1 MNYLYLHIQS
11 ISRSEVM
18 SYTSE
23 DIRFASEL
31 FFYLLNNRILA
42 LADTLASQYLEN
54 NEIREIV
61 NIMANAAGLHV
72 FNTRENLHMVS
83 EKENS
88 IFATNYTQMKEKYN
102 RLTRK
107 KHFHLANIII
117 SVYLAEIDRESNFS
131 FRIEDAAISY
141 YKLEELVSE
150 TLDSWKKRNEEEN
163 FSRDFA
169 IAIEEIHHLW
179 TVEMSHSKVNK
190 DGSLSLSSNN
200 RIGFINEALRPLEQE
215 KLIINLQREF
225 KIIPKK
231 ELYERLDYLYHGGDR
246 YTEIM
251 ELIKS
256 TRRDDA
262 NA

>member
-1 MNYLYLHIQS
+1 MRLLT
-11 ISRSEVM
+11 
-18 SYTSE
+18 YTSE
-23 DIRFASEL
+23 DVRLASEL
-31 FFYLLNNRILA
+31 FFRLLNNRILP
-42 LADTLASQYLEN
+42 LTDTLGSEYVEN
-54 NEIREIV
+54 NDIREIV
-61 NIMANAAGLHV
+61 NIMAEEAGLFV
-72 FNTRENLHMVS
+72 FSTMENLHLVS

-102 RLTRK
+102 KLLRK

-117 SVYLAEIDRESNFS
+117 SVYLAEVDRESNFS

-141 YKLEELVSE
+141 YKLEELVTE

-163 FSRDFA
+163 FSEDFA
-169 IAIEEIHHLW
+169 IAIDEIHHLW

-190 DGSLSLSSNN
+190 DGTLSLSSNN

-215 KLIINLQREF
+215 NLIINLHSEF

-246 YTEIM
+246 YREMM
-251 ELIKS
+251 ELIKA
-256 TRRDDA
+256 TRGDEN

>member
-1 MNYLYLHIQS
+1 MRLLT
-11 ISRSEVM
+11 
-18 SYTSE
+18 YTSE
-23 DIRFASEL
+23 DVRLASEL
-31 FFYLLNNRILA
+31 FFHLLNNRILP
-42 LADTLASQYLEN
+42 LTDTLGSEYVEN
-54 NEIREIV
+54 NDIREIV
-61 NIMANAAGLHV
+61 NIMAEEAGLFV
-72 FNTRENLHMVS
+72 FSTMENLHLVS

-102 RLTRK
+102 KLLRK

-141 YKLEELVSE
+141 YKLEELVTE
-150 TLDSWKKRNEEEN
+150 TLDSWKKSNEEEN
-163 FSRDFA
+163 FSEDFA
-169 IAIEEIHHLW
+169 IAIDDIHHLW

-190 DGSLSLSSNN
+190 DGTLSLSSNN

-215 KLIINLQREF
+215 NLIINLHSEF

-246 YTEIM
+246 YREMM
-251 ELIKS
+251 ELIKA
-256 TRRDDA
+256 TRGDEN

>member
-1 MNYLYLHIQS
+1 MRLLT
-11 ISRSEVM
+11 
-18 SYTSE
+18 YTSE
-23 DIRFASEL
+23 DVRLASEL
-31 FFYLLNNRILA
+31 FFRLLNNRILP
-42 LADTLASQYLEN
+42 LTDTLGSEYVEN
-54 NEIREIV
+54 NDIREIV
-61 NIMANAAGLHV
+61 NIMAEEAGLFV
-72 FNTRENLHMVS
+72 FSTMENLHLVS

-102 RLTRK
+102 KLLRK

-141 YKLEELVSE
+141 YKLEELVTE

-163 FSRDFA
+163 FSEDFA
-169 IAIEEIHHLW
+169 IAIDDIHHLW

-190 DGSLSLSSNN
+190 DGTLSLSSNN

-215 KLIINLQREF
+215 NLIINLHSEF

-246 YTEIM
+246 YREMM
-251 ELIKS
+251 ELIKA
-256 TRRDDA
+256 TRGDEN

>member
-1 MNYLYLHIQS
+1 MRLLT
-11 ISRSEVM
+11 
-18 SYTSE
+18 YTSE
-23 DIRFASEL
+23 DVRLASEL
-31 FFYLLNNRILA
+31 FFRLLNNRILP
-42 LADTLASQYLEN
+42 LTDTLGSEYVEN
-54 NEIREIV
+54 NDIREIV
-61 NIMANAAGLHV
+61 NIMAEEAGLFV
-72 FNTRENLHMVS
+72 FSTMENLHLVS

-102 RLTRK
+102 KLLRK

-117 SVYLAEIDRESNFS
+117 SVYLAEVDRESNFS

-141 YKLEELVSE
+141 YKLEELVTE

-163 FSRDFA
+163 FSEDFA
-169 IAIEEIHHLW
+169 IAIDDIHHLW

-190 DGSLSLSSNN
+190 DGTLSLSSNN

-215 KLIINLQREF
+215 NLIINLHSEF

-246 YTEIM
+246 YREMM
-251 ELIKS
+251 ELIKA
-256 TRRDDA
+256 TRGDEN

>member
-1 MNYLYLHIQS
+1 MT
-11 ISRSEVM
+11 
-18 SYTSE
+18 YTSE
-23 DIRFASEL
+23 DVRLASEL
-31 FFYLLNNRILA
+31 FFHLLNNRILP
-42 LADTLASQYLEN
+42 LTDTLGSEYVEN
-54 NEIREIV
+54 NDIREIV
-61 NIMANAAGLHV
+61 NIMAEEAGLFV
-72 FNTRENLHMVS
+72 FSTMENLHLVS

-102 RLTRK
+102 KLLRK

-141 YKLEELVSE
+141 YKLEELVTE
-150 TLDSWKKRNEEEN
+150 TLDSWKKRNEEES
-163 FSRDFA
+163 FSEDFA
-169 IAIEEIHHLW
+169 IAIDDIHHLW

-190 DGSLSLSSNN
+190 DGTLSLSSNN

-215 KLIINLQREF
+215 NLIINLHSEF

-246 YTEIM
+246 YREMM
-251 ELIKS
+251 ELIKA
-256 TRRDDA
+256 TRGDEN

>member
-1 MNYLYLHIQS
+1 MRLLT
-11 ISRSEVM
+11 
-18 SYTSE
+18 YTSE
-23 DIRFASEL
+23 DVRLASEL
-31 FFYLLNNRILA
+31 FFHLLNNRILP
-42 LADTLASQYLEN
+42 LTDTLGSEYVEN
-54 NEIREIV
+54 NDIREIV
-61 NIMANAAGLHV
+61 NIMAEEAGLFV
-72 FNTRENLHMVS
+72 FSTMENLHLVS

-102 RLTRK
+102 KLLRK

-141 YKLEELVSE
+141 YKLEELVTE

-163 FSRDFA
+163 FSEDFA
-169 IAIEEIHHLW
+169 IAIDDIHHLW
-179 TVEMSHSKVNK
+179 TSEMSHSKVNK
-190 DGSLSLSSNN
+190 DGTLSLSSNN

-215 KLIINLQREF
+215 NLIINLHSEF

-246 YTEIM
+246 YREMM
-251 ELIKS
+251 ELIKA
-256 TRRDDA
+256 TRGDEN